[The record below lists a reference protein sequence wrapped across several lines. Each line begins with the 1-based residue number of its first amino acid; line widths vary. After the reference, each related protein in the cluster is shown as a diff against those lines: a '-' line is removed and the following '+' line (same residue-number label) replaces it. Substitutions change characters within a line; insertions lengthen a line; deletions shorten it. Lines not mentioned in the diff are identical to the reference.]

1 MRAGNERPSV
11 PHWTVLSRTSMSV
24 RPLVLRSVGNSA
36 YCCHASIWQFSARGM
51 ERERERG
58 REGEGRKGSRKEVT
72 RRLHTGPA
80 RTLARSSTLIQSFCC
95 RHATDIICTK
105 EPQMPARAGLAR
117 EGTKGRKGEER
128 KVRERRNGRRACMES
143 PSVKKRHKSWSGKQG
158 RELESLNSPLNR
170 VREAPSGC
178 N

>member
-1 MRAGNERPSV
+1 MKDLQCRIGRCFRARQCP
-11 PHWTVLSRTSMSV
+11 
-24 RPLVLRSVGNSA
+24 
-36 YCCHASIWQFSARGM
+36 SARWSFGPWGIAHIAAM
-51 ERERERG
+51 PLSGNFPRRGWREKGRG
-58 REGEGRKGSRKEVT
+58 RGKGRKGSRKEVT

>member
-1 MRAGNERPSV
+1 MKDLQCRIGRCFRARQCP
-11 PHWTVLSRTSMSV
+11 
-24 RPLVLRSVGNSA
+24 
-36 YCCHASIWQFSARGM
+36 SARWSFGPWGIAHIAAM
-51 ERERERG
+51 PLSGNFPRGGWREKGRG
-58 REGEGRKGSRKEVT
+58 RGKGRKGSRKEVT

-80 RTLARSSTLIQSFCC
+80 RTLARSLVNAHSVILLPPCHGYYLHKGASNGCSGG
-95 RHATDIICTK
+95 
-105 EPQMPARAGLAR
+105 ARSGR
-117 EGTKGRKGEER
+117 KGRKGEER

-170 VREAPSGC
+170 VGEAPSGC